1 MILKTVRIELS
12 PAEIQRI
19 LSITLDDD
27 KEGAL
32 EFIKQNLVKRVEKVL
47 APH

>member
-1 MILKTVRIELS
+1 MNLKTVRIELS

-19 LSITLDDD
+19 LSIVLDED
-27 KEGAL
+27 KEGAF
-32 EFIKQNLVKRVEKVL
+32 EFIKQNLVKRVEKIL